1 MENDIDPDIDFF
13 CNVTDSSCYPTEEQY
28 NETIK
33 TVNRLSIIH
42 FSCRGL
48 YENFIISRPESWI
61 NPDKIKEL
69 WIRGIKSG
77 YKSRQ
82 KPVIYHYIV
91 LECLTEYNCREKRQD
106 KNKDIIISCIYIVP
120 RSSIA
125 SFGDWMEE
133 GLADVSW
140 KVLLICG
147 S

>member
-13 CNVTDSSCYPTEEQY
+13 CNVTDSSCYTTEEQY

-48 YENFIISRPESWI
+48 YENFNNIKEYRRQFSLMFPIIAIPESWI
-61 NPDKIKEL
+61 KPDKVKEL
-69 WIRGIKSG
+69 WIRRIKSG

-91 LECLTEYNCREKRQD
+91 LECLTEYNNLNLQRKKTRQ
-106 KNKDIIISCIYIVP
+106 KQRYNN
-120 RSSIA
+120 
-125 SFGDWMEE
+125 
-133 GLADVSW
+133 
-140 KVLLICG
+140 
-147 S
+147 